1 MMAIARRS
9 LTDPPGLNDS
19 AFAYRRTFD
28 GAMRCRRMT
37 GVRPIVSR
45 MLSWMAMG
53 ALVGV
58 EVRIVD
64 CKWAGGRA
72 GMVPAGAFEQREGRD
87 PAAAGGMRDRRQLA

>member
-1 MMAIARRS
+1 
-9 LTDPPGLNDS
+9 
-19 AFAYRRTFD
+19 
-28 GAMRCRRMT
+28 
-37 GVRPIVSR
+37 
-45 MLSWMAMG
+45 MAMG

-87 PAAAGGMRDRRQLA
+87 PAAAGGMRDRRQLAPVRPGKRVTRHESIG